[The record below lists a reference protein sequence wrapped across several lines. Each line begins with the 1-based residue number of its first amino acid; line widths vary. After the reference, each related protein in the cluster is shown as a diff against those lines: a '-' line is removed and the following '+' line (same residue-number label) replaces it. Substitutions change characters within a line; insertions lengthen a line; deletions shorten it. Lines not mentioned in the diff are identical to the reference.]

1 MEEAMLIIFL
11 GTSMK
16 SHSAAP
22 MAAAA
27 AAGWLAA
34 GVPGSKAVDDDYS
47 LNSWFRSVPPAV
59 DGSNQIRILP
69 IKTSSILLYN
79 LEQFIFSYRSNPISI
94 GITQ

>member
-27 AAGWLAA
+27 EGWLLGYRVRRPLMTIIALIH
-34 GVPGSKAVDDDYS
+34 GSVQFRRQSMDQIRS
-47 LNSWFRSVPPAV
+47 EFFRS
-59 DGSNQIRILP
+59 
-69 IKTSSILLYN
+69 KLLQYYYIIWNN
-79 LEQFIFSYRSNPISI
+79 LS
-94 GITQ
+94 

>member
-1 MEEAMLIIFL
+1 MRNLVELMVWTNLYMEEAMLIIFL

-47 LNSWFRSVPPAV
+47 LQEVKR
-59 DGSNQIRILP
+59 
-69 IKTSSILLYN
+69 K
-79 LEQFIFSYRSNPISI
+79 
-94 GITQ
+94 